1 MAKVEIDGVSRA
13 GGAHLLRISWAGRT
27 DYLSVDADLARR
39 VGILLEQDRDHARQ
53 APEPAPVDGAAVR
66 VVGTFRVP
74 EGGRYLRLDGGKLVR
89 VNESAVEEFDAL
101 LDAARVAPAPPE
113 PSPVEVTDVWT
124 TVGGGRMALVRCGT
138 TARRRENVLLGPEAA
153 EAFARLL
160 RSASAVRVCGVERN
174 TVPSWA
180 AALRVEAGDTGELI
194 PVSPGT
200 AEAFG
205 RLLAEAG
212 DLECGLKEMA
222 PQPIPPE
229 SERKAGGLAQ
239 LAEFCGLKEMASQ
252 PATPSPDATPPGPKC
267 DTADLIRL
275 LREMPGGR
283 AHVLPPGATLTYAR
297 PTLDAFQAAIRAM
310 KAEGLSPEDA
320 AEAALRFLGL

>member
-13 GGAHLLRISWAGRT
+13 GGAHLLRVSWAGRT
-27 DYLSVDADLARR
+27 DYLSVDPDLARR

-53 APEPAPVDGAAVR
+53 
-66 VVGTFRVP
+66 
-74 EGGRYLRLDGGKLVR
+74 
-89 VNESAVEEFDAL
+89 
-101 LDAARVAPAPPE
+101 APAPPE

-138 TARRRENVLLGPEAA
+138 AARRRENVLLGPEAA

-160 RSASAVRVCGVERN
+160 RSASAVRVCGIERN

-180 AALRVEAGDTGELI
+180 AALRVEAGGLEELI

-205 RLLAEAG
+205 RLLAG
-212 DLECGLKEMA
+212 DPECGLKEMA

-239 LAEFCGLKEMASQ
+239 LAEFCGLKEMAPQ
-252 PATPSPDATPPGPKC
+252 PATPSLPI
-267 DTADLIRL
+267 IRSL
-275 LREMPGGR
+275 
-283 AHVLPPGATLTYAR
+283 
-297 PTLDAFQAAIRAM
+297 